1 MIVAF
6 LGHRNLVK
14 SKELYEEIKNAILSN
29 TRNDET
35 TKFYC
40 GGYGNFDDLCAS
52 VCRSIKERLDAEIV
66 YVTPYI
72 SENEQKKIDSLIKLK
87 LYDYSLYPPI
97 EATPPKFAISKRNEW
112 IVDKADLIIAY
123 VSHNYGGAYRSLL
136 YAKRKNKRIINLYR
150 D

>member
-1 MIVAF
+1 M
-6 LGHRNLVK
+6 
-14 SKELYEEIKNAILSN
+14 
-29 TRNDET
+29 
-35 TKFYC
+35 
-40 GGYGNFDDLCAS
+40 CAS

-112 IVDKADLIIAY
+112 IVDKADLIIEY

-136 YAKRKNKRIINLYR
+136 YAKRKNKTIINLYR